1 MNVNINLDINDIDLT
16 VDDYKVL
23 QPLLIKYHE
32 TKETYKSKKKELYYL
47 NKKDDTKHEDKSI
60 LGFLFNDK
68 KNVNTNYEEQYL
80 LKVDLEKTVNAL
92 KRKKDDIFF
101 EINKMIKKMIS
112 SNPKYNDFYVTYLD
126 YSSYNNEIL
135 ENYKSH
141 MDLVKYK
148 KTLDKFFYK
157 LKNDM
162 EENNTLNDDEI
173 AKYKKKYKNIVDFLQ
188 TVYFAE
194 KGGKKINEDNSNI
207 TFEFSSELSLDDAY
221 TVLSIISLIYSTIIN
236 PIYNNYKDMYIQ
248 FANRKRFINQY
259 NKRLLQITYQALNL
273 SYKDKLDYNDNDDLE
288 EFVD

>member
-1 MNVNINLDINDIDLT
+1 VFFWYNLKRENLSRRVYVYFNRDF
-16 VDDYKVL
+16 
-23 QPLLIKYHE
+23 LISILYELKNE
-32 TKETYKSKKKELYYL
+32 LNSKDEKELQDQNEDFLRFKL
-47 NKKDDTKHEDKSI
+47 NK
-60 LGFLFNDK
+60 LFKLYEKGEREFSLPEFK
-68 KNVNTNYEEQYL
+68 KLSYES
-80 LKVDLEKTVNAL
+80 DG
-92 KRKKDDIFF
+92 R
-101 EINKMIKKMIS
+101 
-112 SNPKYNDFYVTYLD
+112 KYNDFYVTYLD

-162 EENNTLNDDEI
+162 EENNTLNDEEI

>member
-32 TKETYKSKKKELYYL
+32 TKDAYKSKKKELYYL
-47 NKKDDTKHEDKSI
+47 NKRDDTKNEEKSI

-68 KNVNTNYEEQYL
+68 KNINTNYEEQYL
-80 LKVDLEKTVNAL
+80 LKVDLEKAVHAL
-92 KRKKDDIFF
+92 KRKKDDVFF

-135 ENYKSH
+135 ENYKPH
-141 MDLVKYK
+141 MALVKYK

-162 EENNTLNDDEI
+162 EENNKLNDDEI

-207 TFEFSSELSLDDAY
+207 AFEFSSELSLDDAY
-221 TVLSIISLIYSTIIN
+221 TVLSIISLIYSTVIN

-248 FANRKRFINQY
+248 FSNRKRFINQY

-288 EFVD
+288 EFVN

>member
-32 TKETYKSKKKELYYL
+32 TKDAYKSKKKELYYL
-47 NKKDDTKHEDKSI
+47 NKKDDTKNEEKSI

-68 KNVNTNYEEQYL
+68 KNINTNYEEQYL
-80 LKVDLEKTVNAL
+80 LKVDLEKAVHAL
-92 KRKKDDIFF
+92 KRKKDDVFF

-135 ENYKSH
+135 ENYKPH
-141 MDLVKYK
+141 MALVKYK

-162 EENNTLNDDEI
+162 EENNKLNDEEI

-221 TVLSIISLIYSTIIN
+221 TVLSIISLIYSTVIN

-248 FANRKRFINQY
+248 FSNRKRFINQY
-259 NKRLLQITYQALNL
+259 NKRLLQITYRALNL

-288 EFVD
+288 EFVN